1 MRRTLTIFTFIAV
14 VATLVT
20 GCAGDDGGGAAAG
33 APTTATTPATTP
45 ATTTTQGGDTGG
57 GGRGGYGYSG
67 GGGGGGSGG
76 QAAKGTVRI
85 AGFAFN
91 PATRGA
97 KVGDSVTWTNKDGT
111 THTVTA
117 DDGAFDAGNLASG
130 KSFSFTFDRAG
141 TFAYHCKIHQSMT
154 GKVTVTG

>member
-1 MRRTLTIFTFIAV
+1 VRRTFTILTFIAV
-14 VATLVT
+14 VATLAAA
-20 GCAGDDGGGAAAG
+20 CGGGGNDGAASG
-33 APTTATTPATTP
+33 GTPPATAP
-45 ATTTTQGGDTGG
+45 ATTQGGDTTGG

-76 QAAKGTVRI
+76 QAAKGSVRI

-91 PATRGA
+91 PASHTA

-117 DDGAFDAGNLASG
+117 DKGAFDAGGLAPG
-130 KSFSFTFDRAG
+130 KSFSFTFDQAG
-141 TFAYHCKIHQSMT
+141 TFANHCKIHPSMT
-154 GKVTVTG
+154 GKVTVSG